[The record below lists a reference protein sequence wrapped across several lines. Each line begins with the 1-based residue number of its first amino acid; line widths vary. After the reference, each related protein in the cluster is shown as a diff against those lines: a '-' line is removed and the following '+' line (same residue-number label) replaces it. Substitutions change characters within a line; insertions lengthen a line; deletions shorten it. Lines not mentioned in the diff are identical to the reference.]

1 VVSIYFPYALGLM
14 TFVGIRGGRV
24 LLALYALQLDAPTAV
39 VGLLAATFSVP
50 PMLFAYK
57 VGQLI
62 DRFGT
67 RWTLLIGITGASLG
81 VLVPFFH
88 PSVPALFVAAFLNG
102 IAFAFYN
109 VSIQNVIGLLS
120 TPDTR
125 VRNFSTLSL
134 IVSTAQFVAPVIVG
148 FAIDHS
154 NANSTCLLITVIAGI
169 PMLMLVFR
177 GDGLPGGTGK
187 APAKGEGL
195 RQMLADPS
203 VRRIL
208 TIGGVALTGYDL
220 FFFYMPVYLH
230 GIGMSASEIGII
242 LGIFSG
248 AGLLVRSL
256 LPWLIKHLTVEG
268 VLIYS
273 FYAGAAGFLV
283 MPLFENF
290 YLLGIVSFVFGLA
303 MSVGQPITMAMSF
316 SNAADGRSG
325 AAMGLRQTFNHTTRV
340 AGPLVF
346 GVVGTAFGAFAVFWI
361 NALMLAGG
369 ALLVKSKKINPKS

>member
-1 VVSIYFPYALGLM
+1 M
-14 TFVGIRGGRV
+14 TFIGIRGGRV
-24 LLALYALQLDAPTAV
+24 LLALYALQMEAPTAMI
-39 VGLLAATFSVP
+39 GLLAATFSVP

-57 VGQLI
+57 VGQLT

-120 TPDTR
+120 TPETR
-125 VRNFSTLSL
+125 VKNFSNLSL

-148 FAIDHS
+148 FAIDQAG
-154 NANSTCLLITVIAGI
+154 ANSTCLLITVIAGI

-187 APAKGEGL
+187 APAKGEGM
-195 RQMLADPS
+195 RQMLADPA
-203 VRRIL
+203 VRRVMA
-208 TIGGVALTGYDL
+208 IGSLALTGYDL

-256 LPWLIKHLTVEG
+256 LPWLIKRLTVEG

-273 FYAGAAGFLV
+273 FYAGAAGFFV
-283 MPLFENF
+283 MPLFQNF
-290 YLLGIVSFVFGLA
+290 YILGVISFMFGLA

-325 AAMGLRQTFNHTTRV
+325 AAMGLRQTINHTTRV

-346 GVVGTAFGAFAVFWI
+346 GVVGTAIGGIAVFWI
-361 NALMLAGG
+361 NALMLACGG
-369 ALLVKSKKINPKS
+369 ILVKSGKTGETGK